1 MFSSVSGIHHRGG
14 DPYEIGSD
22 TSIPNF
28 IVDPTPLFLRENKP
42 RRFLEPCYCI
52 MGRLVSQ
59 ERNRILSHRFLTLPT
74 ELTSFTLYETGVL
87 IASQAVDKQPHLF
100 YNVRHNLTL

>member
-1 MFSSVSGIHHRGG
+1 MALNNVLLPTLGR
-14 DPYEIGSD
+14 P
-22 TSIPNF
+22 TIPNF

>member
-28 IVDPTPLFLRENKP
+28 IFSSPL
-42 RRFLEPCYCI
+42 
-52 MGRLVSQ
+52 
-59 ERNRILSHRFLTLPT
+59 
-74 ELTSFTLYETGVL
+74 
-87 IASQAVDKQPHLF
+87 SQAPEHFRRAASLLVKVLYQTLADF
-100 YNVRHNLTL
+100 SIGIIGSFRHGFRNFHAPPGFPKHFKTP